1 MKITAVSVSLLVVF
15 SSAGPAPGVQ
25 PGGWLHGTE
34 ADFAKGEF
42 DSTVVSSLG
51 EVRLGRKIEI
61 LMPSDEGPAVVSA
74 IAVTGRTVYAGSGV
88 DGAIYRIAGGKA
100 AKFAKVPGTMV
111 CSLLWTREGLLVGTG
126 GDKAGVYRVDPRGKV
141 RPLWVDPEVKYVWAM
156 VAGRGTIYAG
166 TGPGGAVYA
175 VRNDGKAARI
185 YETGDLA
192 KNILALALSAKS
204 KNLLYAG
211 TDDSGL
217 VIAIDVQKK
226 KGRVLL
232 DADEKEISTL
242 IPDAQGG
249 LYVAT
254 ADAAKASDD
263 GTAPPSDKKT
273 GKADNGKPEPE
284 PGPGP
289 EPEPRPK
296 PETTQPAPKE
306 EPDRQPDPRPDD
318 KTEDQPQPKPATAPA
333 VDAECDLPA
342 KAPENVTPPK
352 KETTDPPKR
361 RVAALTPA
369 PPKPAAPPAPDKRS
383 GPTPEQVA
391 KMIAAKRA
399 AAAQAA
405 KPAAPPAA
413 KGNAVYY
420 IQPDGL
426 VRTLFRRPVTI
437 LSMIRQGDRLIL
449 GTGNGGDI
457 YAVTPDGDE
466 IAKLAD
472 TDAKQITALVGGA
485 GGSIV
490 FGSANRGS
498 VGVVEKQLS
507 PEGTHVSEALD
518 AKQIA
523 KWGTAQVRSALP
535 AGTKVTVATRSGNVA
550 KPDDRTWSD
559 WSGEMPVEDFLR
571 IASPAARFLQ
581 YRLTLHANEQA
592 GPAVQRVA
600 ILYQVGNL
608 APSVFAVAVKASAQA
623 PKQPARDEDPLLY
636 RHVAVRAADVNGD
649 KLSYE
654 VELRQVG
661 EEKWIRI
668 AEDLDKPL
676 YVWDTR
682 TVADGVYEL
691 RVTASDA
698 LANPPET
705 ALTAARISEPVVVDN
720 TAPTVRNLAV
730 RAADGKVTVSGVA
743 SDAASRIA
751 AIHYSVD
758 SQSEWV
764 TVLPSDGIADSPRER
779 FSFQTGKLAPGPHRI
794 AVRVQDLYRNTGYA
808 ARTVNAGK

>member
-1 MKITAVSVSLLVVF
+1 MKAMKITAVSVSLLVVF
-15 SSAGPAPGVQ
+15 SCATPAPGVQ

-61 LMPSDEGPAVVSA
+61 LMPSDEGPSVVSA
-74 IAVTGRTVYAGSGV
+74 IAVAGRTVYAGSGV

-100 AKFAKVPGTMV
+100 AQFAKDPGTMV

-141 RPLWVDPEVKYVWAM
+141 RPLWVDPEVKYVWTM
-156 VAGRGTIYAG
+156 VARGGMLYAG
-166 TGPGGAVYA
+166 TGPDGAVYT
-175 VRNDGKAARI
+175 VRNDGKAAKI

-217 VIAIDVQKK
+217 VIAIDLRKK

-263 GTAPPSDKKT
+263 GTAPPSDKKA
-273 GKADNGKPEPE
+273 GKADNGTAE
-284 PGPGP
+284 
-289 EPEPRPK
+289 PK
-296 PETTQPAPKE
+296 PKPKTTQPQPKK
-306 EPDRQPDPRPDD
+306 EPDRPPAPRPDD

-333 VDAECDLPA
+333 IDPKGGAAA

-361 RVAALTPA
+361 QVSALTPV

-391 KMIAAKRA
+391 KMIAARRA
-399 AAAQAA
+399 AAAKAT
-405 KPAAPPAA
+405 KPTAPPTA

-507 PEGTHVSEALD
+507 AEGTHVSEALD

-523 KWGTAQVRSALP
+523 KWGTAQIRSALP

-608 APSVFAVAVKASAQA
+608 APSVFAVTVKASAQA
-623 PKQPARDEDPLLY
+623 PKQQARDDDPLIY

-654 VELRQVG
+654 VELRQAG

-698 LANPPET
+698 PANPPET

-720 TAPTVRNLAV
+720 TAPTVRNLAL

-779 FSFQTGKLAPGPHRI
+779 FSFQTGKLTPGPHRI
-794 AVRVQDLYRNTGYA
+794 AVRVRDLYRNTGYA
-808 ARTVNAGK
+808 ARTANAGK